1 MNNNNGDNSSAL
13 NIVNKIVKYEDPAQ
27 NEPENISIKEHQNE
41 IKPPSSLNT
50 QNQGNNQIGLNQAQS
65 QNNNGNKTLVLILE
79 QNLIILVHIWMKQK
93 KIYQK

>member
-13 NIVNKIVKYEDPAQ
+13 NIVNEIVKYEDPAQ
-27 NEPENISIKEHQNE
+27 NEPENISVIEHQNE

-65 QNNNGNKTLVLILE
+65 QNNNGN
-79 QNLIILVHIWMKQK
+79 
-93 KIYQK
+93 